1 MSAPLVPQPPQL
13 KGNPREDA
21 QAIQSWMNLVHRN
34 IEARGRDLPDPLPDT
49 ATAAECA
56 ATINAILR
64 FLKGT

>member
-13 KGNPREDA
+13 TGNLREIADA
-21 QAIQSWMNLVHRN
+21 ISRWQGLVHRN
-34 IEARGRDLPDPLPDT
+34 VEARGRDLPDPLPDT

-64 FLKGT
+64 FLKGV